1 MPAKT
6 GKTPS
11 KKGATKAKPEEL
23 SVFITRQDGATFK
36 YTIKEDWGYKIRLE
50 TPTKWGQ
57 ETNSDYNYAAKF
69 AAALFVG
76 TMGIE
81 SNVMHL
87 VGRFNQPM
95 TPEEIEASTI
105 RRGFPPTW
113 KWRKVIDPANKVR
126 VREAPA
132 ARAGRRVWEIDFSR
146 VVRTKTLNLDKIRK
160 IAEARGFEV
169 A

>member
-1 MPAKT
+1 MPEKT

-11 KKGATKAKPEEL
+11 KTRVKAKPEEL

-36 YTIKEDWGYKIRLE
+36 YTVKEDWGYKIRLE
-50 TPTKWGQ
+50 TPLKWGQ
-57 ETNSDYNYAAKF
+57 ETNADYNYAAKF
-69 AAALFVG
+69 AAVLFVG

-81 SNVMHL
+81 SNIVHL
-87 VGRFNQPM
+87 VGRENKPM
-95 TPEEIEASTI
+95 SPEEIEASTT

-113 KWRKVIDPANKVR
+113 KWRKVLDPGKKVR

-146 VVRTKTLNLDKIRK
+146 VVRVKTLNLDKIRK
-160 IAEARGFEV
+160 IAEARGNEV